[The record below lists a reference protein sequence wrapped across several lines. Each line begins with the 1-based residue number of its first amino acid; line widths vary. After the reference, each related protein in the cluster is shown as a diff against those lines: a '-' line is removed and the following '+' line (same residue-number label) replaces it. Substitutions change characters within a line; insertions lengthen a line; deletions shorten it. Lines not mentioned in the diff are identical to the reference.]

1 MSSNQYLI
9 GASVR
14 HQIFM
19 QRRAGGIYNDLIP
32 LLNSMQKDII
42 ARLNTDLT
50 DFQLYR
56 LRSLQV
62 EIDSIITEY
71 ADQITGQL
79 SLDFNDLS
87 EYEVGFTQR
96 MLNTAVT
103 VQTAIPAAEQIASI
117 VTDTPIKLISG
128 KATKQFVGVSGLV
141 DEFERSI
148 KREIAGQVAI
158 LPIVQSG
165 AIEGATTDE
174 IVRNIT
180 RITGKASKAH
190 AKTVVRTATNSIG
203 SEARKQTYIANADI
217 LEGEEFI
224 ATLDSRTTAECSGFD
239 SEVFDVGV
247 GPYPPLHY
255 GCRSVRVPKIKDGFK
270 IPGLEGERASVS
282 GPVSA
287 SKTFGGFLRDQSA
300 EFQQEYFSK
309 FKDGDLKYE
318 LWKKGGLPIG
328 KFTDAEGAAYTADE
342 LRALEPMAFEKA
354 GL

>member
-1 MSSNQYLI
+1 MSSNQYLV

-14 HQIFM
+14 HQVFM

-32 LLNSMQKDII
+32 LLNDMQKDIL

-56 LRSLQV
+56 LRSLQA

-71 ADQITGQL
+71 TDQITGQL
-79 SLDFNDLS
+79 SLDFNDLA
-87 EYEVGFTQR
+87 EYEAGFTQR

-128 KATKQFVGVSGLV
+128 KSAKRFTGISGLV
-141 DEFERSI
+141 DEFERSL
-148 KREIAGQVAI
+148 KREVSRQVAV
-158 LPIVQSG
+158 LPMIQSG
-165 AIEGATTDE
+165 AIEGATTDD

-180 RITGKASKAH
+180 KITGKASKVH
-190 AKTVVRTATNSIG
+190 ANTVARTATNAIG

-217 LEGEEFI
+217 LEGEEFV
-224 ATLDSRTTAECSGFD
+224 ATLDSRTTDTCSGFD
-239 SEVFDVGV
+239 SEVFPVGV

-255 GCRSVRVPKIKDGFK
+255 GCRSVRVPKIKDEFK

-287 SKTFGGFLRDQSA
+287 QKTFGGFLRDQPA
-300 EFQQEYFSK
+300 DFQKEYFSK
-309 FKDGDLKYE
+309 FTDGDIKYD
-318 LWKKGGLPIG
+318 LWKNGGLKIG
-328 KFTDAEGAAYTADE
+328 SFTDAEGAAYTADE
-342 LRALEPMAFEKA
+342 LRALEPLAFEKA